1 MSSKKQIIR
10 DVLAKNAV
18 VVMFLFI
25 VGIAI
30 PFSKYS
36 GLFLV
41 QEIIKRLGRDS
52 FLVIALLLPV
62 MAGMGINFGL
72 AMGAMGSQVALILVT
87 DWNITGALGIL
98 VAALIATP
106 INIIL
111 GYAGGAIL
119 NRARGREM
127 ITSYILG
134 FFMSGGVPV
143 DIIILYGH
151 YNPRRK
157 PGIGSV
163 ERVRHKE
170 RYSTARY

>member
-1 MSSKKQIIR
+1 MSSKKQIIL

-18 VVMFLFI
+18 VIMFLFI

-72 AMGAMGSQVALILVT
+72 AMGAMGVK
-87 DWNITGALGIL
+87 W
-98 VAALIATP
+98 
-106 INIIL
+106 
-111 GYAGGAIL
+111 
-119 NRARGREM
+119 
-127 ITSYILG
+127 
-134 FFMSGGVPV
+134 
-143 DIIILYGH
+143 H
-151 YNPRRK
+151 
-157 PGIGSV
+157 
-163 ERVRHKE
+163 
-170 RYSTARY
+170 